1 MSGCQRGLLG
11 RKEILQDGASFVH
24 LLWHFNLKK
33 KNQKGSVNAQI
44 DGCCGPDLYLK
55 YRYNYTAN

>member
-33 KNQKGSVNAQI
+33 QKGSVNAQI
-44 DGCCGPDLYLK
+44 GGCCGPDLYLK